1 MLSISCTPNTLP
13 QMFNADDFF
22 KIFSLSL
29 TEAPPEQWQK
39 CTLTNSLQVVSDRP
53 TVTNISY
60 MSHFKSKSV
69 FLRKTRITEPFSPK
83 GFFSKASILRSL
95 VGESAQLCAFMRL
108 ERSERVKSGRQKK
121 TRCCFLL
128 CTGRSSRRRSSHDL
142 HLRLRRNR
150 VIWRCLML
158 FVISTT

>member
-1 MLSISCTPNTLP
+1 MHAHKQSAGGKRSTDGNEYQLYVIFQKQVSIFTKNKNHL
-13 QMFNADDFF
+13 
-22 KIFSLSL
+22 
-29 TEAPPEQWQK
+29 
-39 CTLTNSLQVVSDRP
+39 V
-53 TVTNISY
+53 
-60 MSHFKSKSV
+60 
-69 FLRKTRITEPFSPK
+69 FSPK